1 MPVVRVKFDNSNTL
15 NNMDIVINNN
25 HGVNNSRLLGMF
37 GENRII
43 RNLGILVKKWAK
55 KNKLIGIQEL
65 SSYGVI
71 LMLLYFMMAE
81 GLLEFLDRNT
91 LYEFNPDTKIKK
103 DWSTFKIL
111 SKFFEFYSDDIR
123 IS

>member
-1 MPVVRVKFDNSNTL
+1 MVRVKFDNCNTL

-25 HGVNNSRLLGMF
+25 HGVNNSRLLGVF
-37 GENRII
+37 ADNRLI
-43 RNLGILVKKWAK
+43 RNLGLLVKKWAK

-65 SSYGVI
+65 SSYGII

-81 GLLEFLDRNT
+81 GLLEFLDRRT
-91 LYEFNPDTKIKK
+91 LYEFNPDIKIKK

-111 SKFFEFYSDDIR
+111 SKFF
-123 IS
+123 